1 MRDRTERPE
10 AVETGV
16 ERLVV
21 TNIDK
26 IVEGTFYLLNDKE
39 AYEKMSKASNPYGDG
54 KAAERIV
61 NILEKVVP

>member
-1 MRDRTERPE
+1 
-10 AVETGV
+10 V